1 MVASWGFAQI
11 AVCEGRDLSGDF
23 HVVRIERQQV
33 HAACSAQPNE
43 YSRLITHQ
51 AVNP

>member
-1 MVASWGFAQI
+1 MASWGFAQI
-11 AVCEGRDLSGDF
+11 AVCDGRDLSGDF
-23 HVVRIERQQV
+23 HVMRIERQQV